1 MTENRVVA
9 LRQKGAIDDPL
20 TEILRT
26 GARRLIAQAV
36 KAEFETF
43 LASTAELVL
52 PDGRQRVVRHGHDPV
67 RAIQTGIGPVEVQ
80 KPKARDRAAASGER
94 LRFSSNIL
102 PKWARRTK
110 SLDAL
115 LPVLYLRGIS
125 AGDFQEAL
133 AALLGKD
140 APNLS
145 AAVIGRLKSE
155 WEDEY
160 RRWQKRDLSARH
172 YVYVWADGVYLQAR
186 MEPQAE
192 CMLVLMGATA
202 EGKKE
207 LIGFQTGMRESGQSW
222 KELLVDLKAR
232 GLVVAP
238 QVAIGD
244 GALGFWKAL
253 DEAFPTTRHQRC
265 WLHKTLN
272 VLDKLPKSMQPNAH
286 KDLREIWL
294 SPSRGAAEA
303 AMTTFAEKYAPK
315 YDKAVECLIK
325 DQQTLLTFFDLP
337 ADQFGTTPA
346 SILSV
351 FTCACAI
358 ALTCSGFA
366 ITTRFTNGDN
376 TRATAMQLPVAS
388 ITTSSVARRALPKPS
403 SAVQVMS
410 IRPACRSRPLS
421 QIHHLPE
428 GSVGVD
434 PNHTSHSSLLSAK
447 SQRGAVGDTTT
458 TDPRSRRNRANRRGG
473 QLQTR
478 AHSSTYEN
486 GLPTLSCSRC
496 LSPGWSHH
504 TPCSSRAQPN
514 IGTDHSHTG
523 YESDREHLR
532 DGEASHR
539 PHERRARRRTR
550 RVSWCSNW

>member
-36 KAEFETF
+36 EAEFETF

-52 PDGRQRVVRHGHDPV
+52 PDGRRRVVRHGHDPV
-67 RAIQTGIGPVEVQ
+67 RAIQTGIGPIEVQ
-80 KPKARDRAAASGER
+80 RPKARDRAAASGER
-94 LRFSSNIL
+94 VRFTSNIL

-145 AAVIGRLKSE
+145 AAVIARLKSE

-192 CMLVLMGATA
+192 CMLVLMGATP

-238 QVAIGD
+238 QAAIGD

-272 VLDKLPKSMQPNAH
+272 VLDKLPKSMQPSAH

-303 AMTTFAEKYAPK
+303 AMTTFSR
-315 YDKAVECLIK
+315 
-325 DQQTLLTFFDLP
+325 
-337 ADQFGTTPA
+337 
-346 SILSV
+346 SI
-351 FTCACAI
+351 
-358 ALTCSGFA
+358 
-366 ITTRFTNGDN
+366 R
-376 TRATAMQLPVAS
+376 LPVALIRMAVS
-388 ITTSSVARRALPKPS
+388 LILPVRLP
-403 SAVQVMS
+403 V
-410 IRPACRSRPLS
+410 IPLGKAYGNT
-421 QIHHLPE
+421 LNYL
-428 GSVGVD
+428 VFVD
-434 PNHTSHSSLLSAK
+434 RKGEKIGLKSPISMFFSLLPGVRPPRRPV
-447 SQRGAVGDTTT
+447 SQDCAHHQEV
-458 TDPRSRRNRANRRGG
+458 RANWGDFLVRR
-473 QLQTR
+473 LAR
-478 AHSSTYEN
+478 HS
-486 GLPTLSCSRC
+486 
-496 LSPGWSHH
+496 
-504 TPCSSRAQPN
+504 
-514 IGTDHSHTG
+514 
-523 YESDREHLR
+523 R
-532 DGEASHR
+532 DL
-539 PHERRARRRTR
+539 RRRQS
-550 RVSWCSNW
+550 V